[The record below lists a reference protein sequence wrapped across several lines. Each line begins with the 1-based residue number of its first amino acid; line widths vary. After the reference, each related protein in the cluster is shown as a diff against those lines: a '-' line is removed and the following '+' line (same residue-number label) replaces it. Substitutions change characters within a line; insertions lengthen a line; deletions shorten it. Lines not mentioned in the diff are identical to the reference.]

1 MLKQRVITALVLAAL
16 MLAAMFGLSNAH
28 FAMAIGGM
36 LLIGAWEWS
45 NLMSVS
51 NPLARIAYVLVIAT
65 CMYIG
70 FELRSLA
77 SFFVPLILVV
87 AVIFWLAYAS
97 RWVLTYPKDIIWHQQ
112 IILAPLG
119 IVVLVPAW
127 LGLVDLQGRAE
138 GPWYVL
144 FTIAVV
150 ASADIGAFFTGR
162 AFGKNKLAPAVSPG
176 KSWEGFFGGLA
187 SSIVLALITASML
200 HLGGFRLIGCV
211 LLVAATA
218 VVSVLGDLFESMLK
232 RQRGIKDSGWV
243 LPGHGGVLD
252 RLDSLSA
259 AIPLFAL
266 GIWLAGGV

>member
-1 MLKQRVITALVLAAL
+1 VLKQRVITALVLASL
-16 MLAAMFGLSNAH
+16 MLAAMFGLGNAQ
-28 FAMAIGGM
+28 FAVAIGVM

-51 NPLARIAYVLVIAT
+51 NLLARAAYVLVTAG

-70 FELRSLA
+70 FELRELS
-77 SFFVPLILVV
+77 SVFVPLILIV
-87 AVIFWLAYAS
+87 AVIFWLGYAS
-97 RWVLTYPKDIIWHQQ
+97 RWVLSYPNDVVWHQQ
-112 IILAPLG
+112 MILAPLG
-119 IVVLVPAW
+119 IIVLVPAW
-127 LGLVDLQGRAE
+127 LGLVDLQGRAQ

-144 FTIAVV
+144 FTMAVV
-150 ASADIGAFFTGR
+150 AAADIGAFFVGR
-162 AFGKNKLAPAVSPG
+162 KFGKNKLAPAVSPG

-187 SSIVLALITASML
+187 CAVLLALVTALLLRMT
-200 HLGGFRLIGCV
+200 GVRLIACV
-211 LLVAATA
+211 VLVVATA

-266 GIWLAGGV
+266 GIWLVGGV